1 MVLNA
6 INAAINDPIHNL
18 NVRRKV
24 TLGNQIKTLAL
35 DIKNIF
41 DDHPELL
48 SSQSALISRSY
59 YSYNSQEAY
68 RLDSP
73 KQGFFLLVLP
83 QYRGQICLYFNVYY
97 INRIYDIYCTF
108 LSVVNTLLLVLSS

>member
-1 MVLNA
+1 MQSMQPLMN
-6 INAAINDPIHNL
+6 PIHNL

-48 SSQSALISRSY
+48 SSQSALIITKLARVIKTV
-59 YSYNSQEAY
+59 N
-68 RLDSP
+68 
-73 KQGFFLLVLP
+73 
-83 QYRGQICLYFNVYY
+83 FNKAVDREVMWKN
-97 INRIYDIYCTF
+97 ILGI
-108 LSVVNTLLLVLSS
+108 

>member
-18 NVRRKV
+18 NMRRKV

-48 SSQSALISRSY
+48 SSQSALIITKLARS
-59 YSYNSQEAY
+59 
-68 RLDSP
+68 
-73 KQGFFLLVLP
+73 
-83 QYRGQICLYFNVYY
+83 
-97 INRIYDIYCTF
+97 
-108 LSVVNTLLLVLSS
+108 